1 MMKRVLTSIFI
12 LGLLLSPFY
21 ASAFQADSGA
31 GHPSTTVKRNY
42 IIIIDVMGIGS
53 DVIPSYNDMCLNTV
67 KSTVVS
73 GQTIPLP
80 KATID
85 METCPTVKVAVR
97 PSFNSIKFIDVHAW
111 LDCDGSLVLADIHP
125 WGDVQQTIIYESD
138 ANGTHIKEVK
148 FSIPGTAY
156 QVRMFPSADASG
168 LVVVT
173 TGAKGVYC
181 TETYPNPCFVPLD
194 QRSDEGHNGVVKTGE
209 QPSTLLSV
217 RPNPFKE
224 NLSTLLSLVEDTPV
238 TAVLMD
244 LAGKKMVEVSIN
256 GTNGINQI
264 DMDGVDLPPGI
275 YLLSIQTNKEKWV
288 EKVVRQ

>member
-1 MMKRVLTSIFI
+1 MKQVSTLLLI

-21 ASAFQADSGA
+21 AAAFQADNSGVR
-31 GHPSTTVKRNY
+31 PPTVAQRNY

-53 DVIPSYNDMCLNTV
+53 DVIPSYNDVCINNIKT
-67 KSTVVS
+67 TVVS
-73 GQTIPLP
+73 GQTIPLQR
-80 KATID
+80 ATID
-85 METCPTVKVAVR
+85 MESCPTVKVGVR
-97 PSFNSIKFIDVHAW
+97 PTFNSTKFVDVHAW
-111 LDCDGSLVLADIHP
+111 INCDGSLVLADIHL
-125 WGDVQQTIIYESD
+125 WGEVQQTEILESD

-148 FSIPGTAY
+148 FYIPGTPFT
-156 QVRMFPSADASG
+156 VRMFPSADGSG

-181 TETYPNPCFVPLD
+181 TEPYPNPCFVPVD
-194 QRSDEGHNGVVKTGE
+194 QRSDDGKGEVVITGK
-209 QPSTLLSV
+209 QPSSLLSV
-217 RPNPFKE
+217 QPNPFKE

-244 LAGKKMVEVSIN
+244 LTGKIMSESSLN

-264 DMDGVDLPPGI
+264 DMNGTDLPPGI

-288 EKVVRQ
+288 EKVIRQ